1 MGRVLVQLPGS
12 NTTKLLSETLPKN
25 VMVVDEQLHQLRV
38 HDGTTP
44 GGHVIGDTAGSGV
57 PIGTIIPFAGNSIP
71 QGYLLCDGSAI
82 SRTNY
87 ASLFAVIG
95 TIYGAGDGNTTFK
108 LPNLLDKTIRGDWDG
123 NHTGF
128 SSTGELP
135 NIIGNFDCKVSGASA
150 NGAFATNS
158 TWSTQGWNGA
168 APSASYNFTASRYNS
183 AYSRSDS
190 IVIANSLTMKW
201 CIKF

>member
-25 VMVVDEQLHQLRV
+25 VIVVDEQLHQLRV

-44 GGHVIGDTAGSGV
+44 GGHVVGDTAGSGV

-95 TIYGAGDGNTTFK
+95 TIYGAGDGNTTFNI
-108 LPNLLDKTIRGDWDG
+108 PNLYERVPQYTGIGRGNMSLG
-123 NHTGF
+123 
-128 SSTGELP
+128 SLP
-135 NIIGNFDCKVSGASA
+135 NIIAAFGGLIQYGPAGATINTGTQKGNVQS
-150 NGAFATNS
+150 
-158 TWSTQGWNGA
+158 
-168 APSASYNFTASRYNS
+168 TASQIAQWDFNASRCSATYGRYG
-183 AYSRSDS
+183 SDKVFPAHVCMYY
-190 IVIANSLTMKW
+190 VIKY
-201 CIKF
+201 I

>member
-25 VMVVDEQLHQLRV
+25 VLVVDEQLHQLRV

-57 PIGTIIPFAGNSIP
+57 PIGTIIPFAGNSVP

-95 TIYGAGDGNTTFK
+95 TIYGAGDGSTTFN
-108 LPNLLDKTIRGDWDG
+108 LPNFINTFMEGG
-123 NHTGF
+123 TPGTAHSPG
-128 SSTGELP
+128 LP
-135 NIIGNFDCKVSGASA
+135 NIEGYNGTNMSDSGVPSGAFLSMGRVTGNGGGGGVQNRMNFYA
-150 NGAFATNS
+150 N
-158 TWSTQGWNGA
+158 
-168 APSASYNFTASRYNS
+168 RYNAIYGS
-183 AYSRSDS
+183 SDTVQPKAIEVN
-190 IVIANSLTMKW
+190 IVIKY
-201 CIKF
+201 I